1 MTCRTKPSG
10 SARPIASISCRACC
24 VSVGGIIAAV
34 FALACGSVKA
44 EPPDPEIARMLERT
58 VLEAERLRR
67 ELRTA
72 EYEAK
77 MHVREWDGRGR
88 LRGTAKAH
96 AIVRPGTERP
106 MTFISRSVEGKVR
119 LPDDKPEKPEAK
131 KEKEE
136 SLQDFAREHRIAE
149 RFDFT
154 VTGTE
159 QIAGKRARRID
170 FRPNGTQPQK
180 STADRF
186 LDTISGTGW
195 ISESDNKL
203 VKLEMQLQRPFQLLW
218 IFAVLKDL
226 SIKYELV
233 TPGEILGRARLKVLF
248 ALTTPIYSI
257 RQLHDVELD
266 NFRRRN
272 TLASSLGA
280 PQLPP

>member
-1 MTCRTKPSG
+1 
-10 SARPIASISCRACC
+10 
-24 VSVGGIIAAV
+24 
-34 FALACGSVKA
+34 
-44 EPPDPEIARMLERT
+44 MLERT

-77 MHVREWDGRGR
+77 MRVQEWDGRGR

-106 MTFISRSVEGKVR
+106 MTFISREVQGKVR
-119 LPDDKPEKPEAK
+119 LPDDKKPEKPDP

-154 VTGTE
+154 VTGSE
-159 QIAGKRARRID
+159 QIAGQRARRIN

-195 ISESDNKL
+195 ISETDNKL
-203 VKLEMQLQRPFQLLW
+203 VKFEMQLERPFQLLW

-233 TPGEILGRARLKVLF
+233 TPGEILGHAKLKVLF

-257 RQLHDVELD
+257 RQLHDVDLD

-272 TLASSLGA
+272 TLASASAAGH
-280 PQLPP
+280 

>member
-1 MTCRTKPSG
+1 MICRIKPFAFG
-10 SARPIASISCRACC
+10 RRTASISCDGLRA
-24 VSVGGIIAAV
+24 
-34 FALACGSVKA
+34 ALAAAFLLGGTFA
-44 EPPDPEIARMLERT
+44 ATAAPPDPELARMLERT
-58 VLEAERLRR
+58 LLEAEQLRR
-67 ELRTA
+67 ELRTV

-77 MHVREWDGRGR
+77 LRVQEWDGRGR

-96 AIVRPGTERP
+96 AIVRPGTDRP
-106 MTFISRSVEGKVR
+106 MTFISREVEGKVR
-119 LPDDKPEKPEAK
+119 LPDDKPDK
-131 KEKEE
+131 KDEDEKEV
-136 SLQDFAREHRIAE
+136 SLQEFAREHRIAE
-149 RFDFT
+149 RYEFD

-203 VKLEMQLQRPFQLLW
+203 VKFELKLGRPFQLLW

-233 TPGEILGRARLKVLF
+233 TPGDVLGHAKLKVLF

-272 TLASSLGA
+272 TVASSSTA
-280 PQLPP
+280 AISAQ